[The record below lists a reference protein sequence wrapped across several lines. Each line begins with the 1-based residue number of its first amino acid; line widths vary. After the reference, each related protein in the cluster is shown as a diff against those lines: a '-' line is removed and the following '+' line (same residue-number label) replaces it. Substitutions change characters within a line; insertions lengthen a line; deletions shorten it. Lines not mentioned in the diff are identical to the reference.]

1 MHINSAN
8 GGQYSFSGTE
18 TNPKA
23 KFILFL
29 KGIRQSL
36 RDYSDEFIPL
46 MKIPNLDSPTEHPL
60 TQGYDPR
67 MNKLLYTVLW
77 HLLRVPAR
85 LVLDDEDIEETADGR
100 MAMLRLYSM
109 YCEAGETELA
119 DVTSQMTDL
128 HFTLEPK
135 DEPQTT
141 IREIE
146 RLHRE
151 YCTLSCQPWTDGAAI
166 TATLMTLNTGYT
178 WLRRDVDRGVIPNL
192 HELQREIVKHHQAH
206 KSANDAATRRQM
218 ATTRHSV
225 ALAAAE
231 ARIQSL
237 ESDVAAAASL
247 DSSNTTPKRF
257 LPPARDGSGGRDG
270 GGGRGGRGGREG
282 GRGGR
287 GAARGE
293 TSWRTSTEK
302 KAYTPKWLCFLCN
315 EPHAVRDCPLREQCV
330 KLAKSNTLKGLLT
343 TGVAAAA
350 VEDDKNDN
358 SAQLCHEDLCHNLDD
373 NDICCAG
380 SLTHDA
386 QLANEA
392 AYFIT
397 ADEYLHGLS
406 MLAEDSSSET
416 AETWWTHNWGDN
428 DEVVAGEHYT
438 LTQPQPVYNEP
449 SSTTHNM

>member
-1 MHINSAN
+1 MNTNLPTPPTSPTRTGRTRRSIRRLTYGAAPTPSKQPPPLFEEDEEPDITSARAEHEQTQKRLPTGSKVAMHINSAN

-237 ESDVAAAASL
+237 ESDVAARRCPPSCGP
-247 DSSNTTPKRF
+247 TTFPLF
-257 LPPARDGSGGRDG
+257 LTMSHQSALRGR
-270 GGGRGGRGGREG
+270 
-282 GRGGR
+282 
-287 GAARGE
+287 
-293 TSWRTSTEK
+293 
-302 KAYTPKWLCFLCN
+302 
-315 EPHAVRDCPLREQCV
+315 
-330 KLAKSNTLKGLLT
+330 
-343 TGVAAAA
+343 
-350 VEDDKNDN
+350 
-358 SAQLCHEDLCHNLDD
+358 
-373 NDICCAG
+373 AG
-380 SLTHDA
+380 MRR
-386 QLANEA
+386 Q
-392 AYFIT
+392 
-397 ADEYLHGLS
+397 
-406 MLAEDSSSET
+406 
-416 AETWWTHNWGDN
+416 
-428 DEVVAGEHYT
+428 
-438 LTQPQPVYNEP
+438 
-449 SSTTHNM
+449 